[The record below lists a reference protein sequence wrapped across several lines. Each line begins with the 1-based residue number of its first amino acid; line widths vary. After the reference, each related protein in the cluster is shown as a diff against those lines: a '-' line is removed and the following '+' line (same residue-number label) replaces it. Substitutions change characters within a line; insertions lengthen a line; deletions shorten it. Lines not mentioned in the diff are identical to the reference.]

1 MNKSNERARAMKM
14 LKATAVLLLN
24 ISGATWRYYHGRE
37 RLKIYQL
44 GFGD

>member
-24 ISGATWRYYHGRE
+24 ISGATPITIMAE
-37 RLKIYQL
+37 NA
-44 GFGD
+44 